1 MRILTLKLSADR
13 QSYLSHRLVDRLL
26 KKKLVQ
32 SSSKEVLF
40 EQVKSAVRFFVQE
53 WEEME
58 QEVLKKIESIKRG
71 IRPGS
76 SEWDVLYNRFLEE
89 SFRKK
94 SRLFIKK

>member
-1 MRILTLKLSADR
+1 MKLSADR
-13 QSYLSHRLVDRLL
+13 QSYLSHKLADRLL
-26 KKKLVQ
+26 KKNLVTAP
-32 SSSKEVLF
+32 SKEVLF
-40 EQVKSAVRFFVQE
+40 EQVKSAVSFFVQE

-58 QEVLKKIESIKRG
+58 KEVLQKIESIKRG

-94 SRLFIKK
+94 SRLFVKK

>member
-1 MRILTLKLSADR
+1 MKISADR
-13 QSYLSHRLVDRLL
+13 QSYLSHKLTDRLL
-26 KKKLVQ
+26 EKGMVTAP
-32 SSSKEVLF
+32 SKEILF
-40 EQVKSAVRFFVQE
+40 EQVKSAVHSFVQE

-58 QEVLKKIESIKRG
+58 QEILKKIESIKRG

-94 SRLFIKK
+94 SRLFVKK